1 MNSTDS
7 AASFFKTH
15 LFRFLSA
22 PGITRFSYFT
32 RWALVCYL
40 GLLVLVYAIWLIA
53 RFRFLYARVG
63 FWRAV
68 ELFSLGERQLRT
80 LPELRLLGRARG
92 VGLLRGQERG
102 ETGQKRRRRR
112 RETGQELKG
121 KDLEKGGQR

>member
-1 MNSTDS
+1 M
-7 AASFFKTH
+7 
-15 LFRFLSA
+15 
-22 PGITRFSYFT
+22 
-32 RWALVCYL
+32 
-40 GLLVLVYAIWLIA
+40 
-53 RFRFLYARVG
+53 
-63 FWRAV
+63 